1 MWPDNETATDL
12 LGFDVH
18 ANLLRA
24 VITDDSMLPLIDR
37 RLRRLGRWKDE
48 HHEDAGDEPR
58 PEHIRRGL
66 CPALSMQLNRHC
78 IREHVAVRGV

>member
-24 VITDDSMLPLIDR
+24 VITDDSMLPLTIGVFGDWGGER
-37 RLRRLGRWKDE
+37 R
-48 HHEDAGDEPR
+48 A
-58 PEHIRRGL
+58 
-66 CPALSMQLNRHC
+66 S
-78 IREHVAVRGV
+78 